1 MPGPQAPAPSGLKMT
16 TFTCVPS
23 TVSAAQGQCP
33 TGYAETQAQ
42 VIVAFD
48 AEPPAADVAASVFA
62 LGFLAA
68 FSTAR
73 VMAMVIRAVIALVK
87 D

>member
-1 MPGPQAPAPSGLKMT
+1 MPA
-16 TFTCVPS
+16 FTCVPS
-23 TVSAAQGQCP
+23 SEAAAQGQCP
-33 TGYAETQAQ
+33 LGYAEAQAQ

-73 VMAMVIRAVIALVK
+73 VFALLIRAIMALVRS
-87 D
+87 